1 MGLIV
6 VPPEVL
12 PGRFTMVFRP
22 KDRLLNSMGHSYTV
36 HRQIGEKEKRRP
48 KRLVLRVLRPERQF
62 GFPESADL
70 KKPRSQAFSTKEN
83 CCQRTKVDQL
93 VTLLRTR
100 GFNDRC

>member
-36 HRQIGEKEKRRP
+36 HRQIGEKEKQKIGATSSKAR
-48 KRLVLRVLRPERQF
+48 ETIW
-62 GFPESADL
+62 FP
-70 KKPRSQAFSTKEN
+70 RI
-83 CCQRTKVDQL
+83 R
-93 VTLLRTR
+93 
-100 GFNDRC
+100 